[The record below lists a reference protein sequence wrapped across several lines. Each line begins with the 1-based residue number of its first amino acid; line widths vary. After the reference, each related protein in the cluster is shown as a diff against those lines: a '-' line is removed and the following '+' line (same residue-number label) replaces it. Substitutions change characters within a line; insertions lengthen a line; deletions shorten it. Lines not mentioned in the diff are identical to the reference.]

1 LLLIARTPVNW
12 YYTSSPLK
20 LMIDRLVCADGGNPD
35 PTATH
40 GKDARQAKAIE
51 LSGWDYPKHL
61 AGRLLPERTHDGDL
75 KAIENP
81 RDTQS
86 NDGKDVEPAPGQSV
100 ELERDIGLN
109 DAGSR
114 ISRHHSP
121 QKLLA
126 WLVGHRSAF
135 DEVTP
140 LKARK
145 FGLTQSIIPHC
156 SSSRASGVLG
166 SAKPAVMRYS
176 VGGSFSDER

>member
-61 AGRLLPERTHDGDL
+61 
-75 KAIENP
+75 
-81 RDTQS
+81 
-86 NDGKDVEPAPGQSV
+86 GKDVEPAPGQSV